1 MTSTCHQTPLFLA
14 FFLPCPIFLPLLS
27 LTQPRLLEPTLTA
40 YSPHTTLLM
49 LTPMATHAPTYFV
62 TLHPRDFRR
71 LPPICPSIS
80 QRPLFQ
86 IHSSHA
92 LPYTRLGRLSFL
104 AHSTIHLKCLIWP
117 RFCQILWSNSMTTT
131 RCLTPILFPTRRD
144 YKQQS
149 PWATYNSRSEFLS
162 MFV

>member
-1 MTSTCHQTPLFLA
+1 MTSICHQYFLFIIHST
-14 FFLPCPIFLPLLS
+14 LPGLLS
-27 LTQPRLLEPTLTA
+27 IAVSDLSSSPLSHTQPRLLEPTLTA

-49 LTPMATHAPTYFV
+49 ITPMATHAPTYFV

-117 RFCQILWSNSMTTT
+117 RFHQILWSNSMPTT
-131 RCLTPILFPTRRD
+131 RRLTPILFLTRRD
-144 YKQQS
+144 YKQ
-149 PWATYNSRSEFLS
+149 
-162 MFV
+162 